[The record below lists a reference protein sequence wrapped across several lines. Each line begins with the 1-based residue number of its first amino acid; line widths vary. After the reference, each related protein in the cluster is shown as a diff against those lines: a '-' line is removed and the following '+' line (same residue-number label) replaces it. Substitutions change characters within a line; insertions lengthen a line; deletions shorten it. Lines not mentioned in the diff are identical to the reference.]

1 MARPNPTPKV
11 HPSPSIRSLPSR
23 FCRLWSGSGLSVLS
37 IVGPN
42 GAIDD
47 VDLDEELDGELDE
60 EYRHDDGVDDD
71 DDDDDPS
78 PIHLFQ

>member
-47 VDLDEELDGELDE
+47 VDLDEE
-60 EYRHDDGVDDD
+60 YRHDDGVDDD